1 MAVLDFNILLK
12 KSEVALIGN
21 GNKKKKKKG
30 NGNTDAFTSK
40 NVLMSRQSY
49 PVIIA

>member
-21 GNKKKKKKG
+21 GD
-30 NGNTDAFTSK
+30 TDAFTSK